1 MLFCKMYVNVCMS
14 LLYLCMC
21 PWPNANIFFNKETVT
36 MYSGQLSIRD
46 VDIMA
51 AALTAS
57 HANAEGNKRYET
69 DSSKEL

>member
-1 MLFCKMYVNVCMS
+1 
-14 LLYLCMC
+14 
-21 PWPNANIFFNKETVT
+21 